1 MRIKRAVLVKMRNGK
16 HRVASPG
23 EVKEMNRADAA
34 IVESNNQRSRALAAM
49 SSLSRARE
57 DAANDILRMKYLPAA
72 VNEVVEELTSVYG
85 PELMKHAAQLKRSD
99 RTEPL
104 WIKLSATFDPRD
116 LKVLRVRGEIPCI
129 RYEVAIME

>member
-1 MRIKRAVLVKMRNGK
+1 MKRAVLVKMKNGK
-16 HRVASPG
+16 HRVATTG
-23 EVKEMNRADAA
+23 ESSQINRADAA
-34 IVESNNQRSRALAAM
+34 IVEANNQRSRAFAAM

-72 VNEVVEELTSVYG
+72 VDEIVDELTSAYG
-85 PELMKHAAQLKRSD
+85 PELMKHASQLKRSD

-104 WIKLSATFDPRD
+104 WLKLSATFDPMD
-116 LKVLRVRGEIPCI
+116 LKVMRVRGEIPCI